1 MSKRNGRQTWKYETI
16 TQQNLVAC
24 YERGLTKLKQP
35 HLKKLERLGKERAL
49 FYLMA
54 VSIGLRFMPGPDD
67 VIALQ
72 W

>member
-24 YERGLTKLKQP
+24 YERGLTK
-35 HLKKLERLGKERAL
+35 RLGKERAL